1 MTFEQKILD
10 VVLSMNTSPN
20 FIGGDWW
27 KVNIAAESVVM
38 PAVIYINPVSGSMEF
53 GTQAL
58 DNPNVL
64 IAFMNKVVLDAD
76 FSDTNSCVNSM
87 KELMV
92 EFVILANSSGYFY
105 PIKEIRYEVTYDRL
119 DSNLCGVIL
128 SASIKERAGIK
139 IPC

>member
-1 MTFEQKILD
+1 MTFEQKIQA
-10 VVLSMNTSPN
+10 VVATMSTSPN

-27 KVNIAAESVVM
+27 KVNILAESVVM
-38 PAVIYINPVSGSMEF
+38 PAVVYINPVSGSMEF
-53 GTQAL
+53 KTQAL

-64 IAFMNKVVLDAD
+64 IAFMDKVILDAD
-76 FSDTNSCVNSM
+76 FSDTNTCINAM

-92 EFVILANSSGYFY
+92 EFVIMANKSGYFY
-105 PIKEIRYEVTYDRL
+105 PVKDIRYEVTYDRL

-128 SASIKERAGIK
+128 SASVKEREGIK

>member
-53 GTQAL
+53 KTQAV

-64 IAFMNKVVLDAD
+64 IAFMDKVILDAN
-76 FSDTNSCVNSM
+76 FSDTTTCINAM
-87 KELMV
+87 KALMV
-92 EFVILANSSGYFY
+92 EFVILANSSGHFY
-105 PIKEIRYEVTYDRL
+105 TVKDIRYEVTYDRL